1 MMLTQKESDAH
12 FTRRLESFSDVVF
25 GLSLSITA
33 LQLVLPKE
41 HPREIFSNP
50 IGLIGFA
57 IAFGL
62 ISMFWGYQH
71 NIFTYYFFPDRLN
84 IVLAFVKLALIAL
97 FPYLLLIWLKFA
109 SDPLANTLYASASGL
124 IAAANAIT
132 IFRGVRV
139 RWDQFDDAFRRHAW
153 GRFLQVV
160 VIAMLFLCAAVVSI
174 VDLRFLFIPYLLIPL
189 FSVIAKRFARH
200 MPDFG
205 SHEALADA

>member
-50 IGLIGFA
+50 MGLIGFA

-62 ISMFWGYQH
+62 ISRFWGFQH

-84 IVLAFVKLALIAL
+84 ILLAFVKLALIAL
-97 FPYLLLIWLKFA
+97 FPYLLQIWLKFA
-109 SDPLANTLYASASGL
+109 SDPLANSLYAAASGL
-124 IAAANAIT
+124 IFAANAIT
-132 IFRGVRV
+132 MFRGIRV
-139 RWDQFDDAFRRHAW
+139 RWNQFDDAFRRHAW
-153 GRFLQVV
+153 SRFLQVV
-160 VIAMLFLCAAVVSI
+160 VVAALLLCAAVVATI
-174 VDLRFLFIPYLLIPL
+174 DLRVLFVPYILIPF
-189 FSVIAKRFARH
+189 FSAIAKRVARR

-205 SHEALADA
+205 SHGVLADA